1 MSSLYAHI
9 PCLNFGELKLQKEP
23 PNMITKG
30 LSQVFGE
37 VAPTRQFL
45 AGCPPPDDASTS
57 ATHANVRPPNRL
69 SKKML
74 KMVAM
79 TMAMAM
85 AMTMAMAT
93 TC

>member
-1 MSSLYAHI
+1 M
-9 PCLNFGELKLQKEP
+9 QKEP

-69 SKKML
+69 SRKML
-74 KMVAM
+74 KMAAM
-79 TMAMAM
+79 TMIMAM
-85 AMTMAMAT
+85 RIEIDCAT